1 MLNERRRRKRQL
13 RNIISVFYC
22 SAELLLAVALFGGL
36 GKWLDVHQ
44 VSGAVMP
51 VMQDVQADEPEDDRL
66 TVCIDAGH
74 GGKDNGSNLG
84 SRMEKDDNLKL
95 AIAVAGYLEQQN
107 VRVVMTRETD
117 VFLSLQQRCQIA
129 NDEQAAYLVSLHRN
143 DGNGKGVEIWVSSD
157 AKDETLSL
165 AGNILQGLKDVGI
178 QKDRGVK
185 QGTQKNDAGDYYVN
199 QNSDMP
205 SCIVELGF
213 ISDSYDNK
221 LYDEQLEQYA
231 AAIGNAILKTYQNT
245 AGDSGAAE

>member
-1 MLNERRRRKRQL
+1 MLSERKRKKRRL

-22 SAELLLAVALFGGL
+22 SAELLLAVTLFGGL

-44 VSGAVMP
+44 VSGAVIP
-51 VMQDVQADEPEDDRL
+51 VMNNDQTDEPEDDRL
-66 TVCIDAGH
+66 TICIDAGH

-84 SRMEKDDNLKL
+84 RRMEKDDNLKI

-143 DGNGKGVEIWVSSD
+143 DGNGRGVEIWVSSN
-157 AKDETLSL
+157 ANDETLAL
-165 AGNILQGLKDVGI
+165 ARNILQGLKDVGI

-231 AAIGNAILKTYQNT
+231 AAIGNAILKTCQDA
-245 AGDSGAAE
+245 AGESLTGE